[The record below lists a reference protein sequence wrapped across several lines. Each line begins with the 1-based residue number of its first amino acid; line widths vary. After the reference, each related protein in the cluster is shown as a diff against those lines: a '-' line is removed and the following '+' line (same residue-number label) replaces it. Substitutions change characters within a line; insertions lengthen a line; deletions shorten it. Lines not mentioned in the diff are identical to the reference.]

1 MFNFGLIK
9 IAEDGKL
16 VASIN
21 GIDGAAWYE
30 LPLHPHYSIRTENPL
45 NVVFREPSQE
55 GSFLT

>member
-9 IAEDGKL
+9 IAEDGTL

-30 LPLHPHYSIRTENPL
+30 LQLRPH
-45 NVVFREPSQE
+45 
-55 GSFLT
+55 